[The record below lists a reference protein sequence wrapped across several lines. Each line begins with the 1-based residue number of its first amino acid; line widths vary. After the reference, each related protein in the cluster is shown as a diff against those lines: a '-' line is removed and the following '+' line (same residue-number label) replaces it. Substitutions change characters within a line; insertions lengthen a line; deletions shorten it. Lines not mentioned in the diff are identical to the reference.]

1 MGLALRF
8 LVLAGV
14 GLVVWIV
21 ARSLRA
27 YFDDARVPT
36 RFDPKDVDVDPSGG
50 GPLLVEFTSPFCYDC
65 KLALP
70 VLEEL
75 AETHS
80 ASLAVI
86 DAKER
91 PDLAAK
97 YAIRRT
103 PTILVVDGRGG
114 IRGGW
119 LGNPPQG
126 EVESVLLAALASA

>member
-1 MGLALRF
+1 MGVMARF

-14 GLVVWIV
+14 GLVVWIA
-21 ARSLRA
+21 ARALRS
-27 YFDDARVPT
+27 YFEGARVPN
-36 RFDPKDVDVDPSGG
+36 RFDPTDAGVGDSRK
-50 GPLLVEFTSPFCYDC
+50 PLLVEFTSPFCYDC

-75 AETHS
+75 AQTHK
-80 ASLAVI
+80 ASFAVI

-97 YAIRRT
+97 YGIRLT
-103 PTILVVDGRGG
+103 PTILVVDHRGG

-119 LGNPPQG
+119 LGNPPQH
-126 EVESVLLAALASA
+126 EVESVLLEALATA

>member
-1 MGLALRF
+1 MGFAARL

-14 GLVVWIV
+14 GLVVWV
-21 ARSLRA
+21 AARSLRS
-27 YFDDARVPT
+27 YFDDARVPL
-36 RFDPKDVDVDPSGG
+36 RFDPKDVDVD
-50 GPLLVEFTSPFCYDC
+50 GPGALLVEFTSPFCYDC

-86 DAKER
+86 DAKQR
-91 PDLAAK
+91 PDLASK

-103 PTILVVDGRGG
+103 PTILVVDGRGA

-119 LGNPPQG
+119 LGNPPQH
-126 EVESVLLAALASA
+126 EVESVLVAASAAV

>member
-1 MGLALRF
+1 MGLLARF
-8 LVLAGV
+8 LVLGV
-14 GLVVWIV
+14 LGLVVWIA
-21 ARSLRA
+21 ARSLRS
-27 YFDDARVPT
+27 YFDHAKVPN
-36 RFDPKDVDVDPSGG
+36 RFDPNDVGVDACRK
-50 GPLLVEFTSPFCYDC
+50 PLLVEFTSPFCYDC

-70 VLEEL
+70 ILEQL
-75 AETHS
+75 AITHS

-97 YAIRRT
+97 YGIRLT

-119 LGNPPQG
+119 LGNPPQH
-126 EVESVLLAALASA
+126 EVESVLLEALASA

>member
-1 MGLALRF
+1 MGLLARF
-8 LVLAGV
+8 LVLAGIGV
-14 GLVVWIV
+14 AVWV
-21 ARSLRA
+21 AARSLRS
-27 YFDDARVPT
+27 YFDHAKVPN
-36 RFDPKDVDVDPSGG
+36 RFDPNDAGVEASRK
-50 GPLLVEFTSPFCYDC
+50 PLLVEFTSPFCYDC

-70 VLEEL
+70 VLEQL
-75 AETHS
+75 ATTHS

-97 YAIRRT
+97 YGIRLT

-119 LGNPPQG
+119 LGNPPQH
-126 EVESVLLAALASA
+126 EVESVLLEALASA

>member
-1 MGLALRF
+1 MGFLARL

-14 GLVVWIV
+14 GLVVWIA
-21 ARSLRA
+21 ARSLRS
-27 YFDDARVPT
+27 YFDHAKVPN
-36 RFDPKDVDVDPSGG
+36 RFDPADVGVGASRT
-50 GPLLVEFTSPFCYDC
+50 LLVEFTSPFCYDC

-70 VLEEL
+70 VLEAL
-75 AETHS
+75 ATTHS

-97 YAIRRT
+97 YGIRLT

-119 LGNPPQG
+119 LGNPPRH
-126 EVESVLLAALASA
+126 EVESVLLEALAAV

>member
-1 MGLALRF
+1 MDVVARLLI
-8 LVLAGV
+8 LAGV
-14 GLVVWIV
+14 GLVVWIA
-21 ARSLRA
+21 ARSLRR
-27 YFDDARVPT
+27 YFDEARVPT
-36 RFDPKDVDVDPSGG
+36 RFDPTDVEVDLGHQR
-50 GPLLVEFTSPFCYDC
+50 PLLVEFTSPFCYDC

-103 PTILVVDGRGG
+103 PTILVVDVRGG

-119 LGNPPQG
+119 LGNPPQH
-126 EVESVLLAALASA
+126 EVESVLLEALATA

>member
-1 MGLALRF
+1 MAARLLILVGLGLAVTLASRLLRRYF
-8 LVLAGV
+8 AG
-14 GLVVWIV
+14 
-21 ARSLRA
+21 AS
-27 YFDDARVPT
+27 VPT
-36 RFDPKDVDVDPSGG
+36 RFERKDVNAADSRA
-50 GPLLVEFTSPFCYDC
+50 LLVEFTSPFCHDC

-70 VLEEL
+70 VLEGL

-97 YAIRRT
+97 YGIRLT
-103 PTILVVDGRGG
+103 PTILVVDGKGA

-119 LGNPPQG
+119 LGNPPRH
-126 EVESVLLAALASA
+126 EVESALVEALATA

>member
-1 MGLALRF
+1 MGLLARF
-8 LVLAGV
+8 LVLVGV
-14 GLVVWIV
+14 GLAVWV
-21 ARSLRA
+21 AARSLRS
-27 YFDDARVPT
+27 YFEHARVPN
-36 RFDPKDVDVDPSGG
+36 RFDPTDVGVEASRK
-50 GPLLVEFTSPFCYDC
+50 PLLVEFTSPFCYDC

-70 VLEEL
+70 VLEQL
-75 AETHS
+75 ATTHS

-97 YAIRRT
+97 YGIRLT

-119 LGNPPQG
+119 LGNPPQH
-126 EVESVLLAALASA
+126 EVESVLLEALASA